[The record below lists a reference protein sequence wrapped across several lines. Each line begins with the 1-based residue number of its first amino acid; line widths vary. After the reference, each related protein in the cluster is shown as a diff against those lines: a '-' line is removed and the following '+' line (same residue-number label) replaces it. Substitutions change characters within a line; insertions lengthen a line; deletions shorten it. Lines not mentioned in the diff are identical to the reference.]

1 MTNKKVQFNKKL
13 RNQNNTIIV
22 KYFIILF
29 ISVPLKWD
37 ELNN

>member
-22 KYFIILF
+22 KYFIIL
-29 ISVPLKWD
+29 I
-37 ELNN
+37 LNDKYLY